1 MQGNPEIQAVLGD
14 LVFIGGTLKCSASV
28 ADQKGFKRL
37 CIFISGSSL
46 LNIAGMEK
54 LHMQK
59 TERKGEKMQSKALKK
74 FQGTSKRVR
83 SLIVF
88 PPLMAHT

>member
-1 MQGNPEIQAVLGD
+1 MKGSV
-14 LVFIGGTLKCSASV
+14 TV

-54 LHMQK
+54 LYMQR
-59 TERKGEKMQSKALKK
+59 TEKKGEKMQSKALKK
-74 FQGTSKRVR
+74 FYGTSKRVR

-88 PPLMAHT
+88 LPLMAHT